1 MSKYTQGQHAI
12 PRYPKGRHAI
22 ERFPLGAH
30 GVSHPC
36 TWYIKREASK
46 RSMPAVALL
55 LTTSLGAG
63 TVGVPCARLRTSLPR
78 FPSYTRSS
86 AMPTTRCSSLT
97 SALACLSM
105 C

>member
-63 TVGVPCARLRTSLPR
+63 TVGVPLRAIADESSEA
-78 FPSYTRSS
+78 PSYIRSS
-86 AMPTTRCSSLT
+86 AVLTTRCSSST
-97 SALACLSM
+97 SALVCLSM